1 MPSNIV
7 TLEQLLVFLAGGVLM
22 WLGGVLKEWFKTS
35 TEKRRSQIDEKAR
48 LERKIRELQ
57 ETVYALRAAMI
68 RSGQWS
74 LEDLQEFERKSGS
87 SPSNNA

>member
-35 TEKRRSQIDEKAR
+35 TEKRRSEVDARAR
-48 LERKIRELQ
+48 LERKNRELQ
-57 ETVYALRAAMI
+57 EEVYSLRAAMI
-68 RSGQWS
+68 KSGQWTLQD
-74 LEDLQEFERKSGS
+74 LEEFRKRNY
-87 SPSNNA
+87 PEQ